1 MKQSMS
7 YIRLIAFS
15 MTLSIFSLVSC
26 ESGLDFALDKAG
38 ENRGEMEKV
47 LEYFRNDLDPLKYE
61 AAQFLISNMPYHY
74 SYSGDVVEQYD
85 SIYLEM
91 AKYPV
96 QKRDS
101 VLAAITENLD
111 LKSAR
116 VITDIRSLTADYL
129 IKAIN
134 DAFETWKN
142 TPWHETYDKSLFLT
156 MSCLIVSLKNNQVTG
171 EKRLKDVSLISHQI
185 SLSAEEECTMRQKMQ
200 IYADAESSLLKMHPR
215 ERLLILT
222 TVMLKLVSNCRLR

>member
-142 TPWHETYDKSLFLT
+142 TPWHETYDKSLFFNYVL
-156 MSCLIVSLKNNQVTG
+156 
-171 EKRLKDVSLISHQI
+171 
-185 SLSAEEECTMRQKMQ
+185 
-200 IYADAESSLLKMHPR
+200 P
-215 ERLLILT
+215 
-222 TVMLKLVSNCRLR
+222 